1 VPLPC
6 AAPVSPSHAFS
17 VLAAPA
23 SWAAIDV
30 ISDLHLS
37 AQTPRTFEAW
47 AQHLL
52 HTPAD
57 AVLMLGDV
65 FEVWVGDDAR
75 FDDADDFEAQCLAV
89 LQAASRQR
97 AIGFM
102 AGNRDFLLGADMRA
116 DAALIDLPD
125 PLRVDAFGQ
134 SLLLCHGDAMCL
146 ADTDYLRFRAEVR
159 SAAWQNDFLARPLA
173 ERRAIARGLRERSM
187 AAKAAGGPA
196 ELWADVDSEA
206 ALALCSQAGSHTLVH
221 GHTHR
226 PAVHSL
232 SPTVQRWVLSDWD
245 LDGPGPARGEVLRWT
260 AAGLQRMAPTAAPTT
275 AIDRA

>member
-1 VPLPC
+1 VSLPS
-6 AAPVSPSHAFS
+6 AAIASPSHAFS

-23 SWAAIDV
+23 DWAAIDF

-37 AQTPRTFEAW
+37 AQTPHTFEAW

-75 FDDADDFEAQCLAV
+75 HDLADGFEAQCLAV
-89 LQAASRQR
+89 LQAASSQR

-102 AGNRDFLLGADMRA
+102 AGNRDFLLGPAMRA
-116 DAALIDLPD
+116 DAGLIALPD
-125 PLRVDAFGQ
+125 PLRLDAFGGA
-134 SLLLCHGDAMCL
+134 LLLSHGDALCL

-159 SAAWQNDFLARPLA
+159 SAAWQADFLARPLD

-196 ELWADVDSEA
+196 ELWADVDTVTA
-206 ALALCSQAGSHTLVH
+206 VALCAQAACGTLVH

-226 PAVHSL
+226 PAVHTL
-232 SPTVQRWVLSDWD
+232 SPAVQRWVLSDWD
-245 LDGPGPARGEVLRWT
+245 LDDPGKERADVIRWT
-260 AAGLQRMAPTAAPTT
+260 AQGLQRVAPASA
-275 AIDRA
+275 RHV

>member
-1 VPLPC
+1 LP
-6 AAPVSPSHAFS
+6 FGE
-17 VLAAPA
+17 LAAPA
-23 SWAAIDV
+23 AWACIDF

-75 FDDADDFEAQCLAV
+75 FDADDGFEAQCLAV

-102 AGNRDFLLGADMRA
+102 AGNRDFLLGPAFCA
-116 DAALIDLPD
+116 DAGLIALPD
-125 PLRVDAFGQ
+125 PLHLTAFGQ
-134 SLLLCHGDAMCL
+134 SLLLSHGDALCL

-159 SAAWQNDFLARPLA
+159 SPAWQADFLARPLA

-196 ELWADVDSEA
+196 ELWADVDTDA
-206 ALALCSQAGSHTLVH
+206 AVALCTQAGSPVLLH

-226 PAVHSL
+226 PAVHTL
-232 SPTVQRWVLSDWD
+232 SPQVQRWVLSDWD
-245 LDGPGPARGEVLRWT
+245 LDGPGAARADVIRWT
-260 AAGLQRMAPTAAPTT
+260 AQGLQRVAPSTAPLSAHGV
-275 AIDRA
+275 